1 MKESKAVV
9 SSLNL
14 ERFLYYNSVFA
25 PMFGVILIFQCIYRQ
40 FYFVQLPKGAI
51 IGPVFCI
58 TWSLLE
64 VLRLRIGGHGN
75 KFENV
80 RGQQCRG
87 PDPPSQPLF
96 LPLLP
101 RSLSL
106 FCQPF
111 PKPPTPPPPP
121 TPHTNPLI

>member
-1 MKESKAVV
+1 MKESKSVV

-58 TWSLLE
+58 SWSLLE

-80 RGQQCRG
+80 SGSSAEELSSLSTT
-87 PDPPSQPLF
+87 PPSSSPGLSPLSF
-96 LPLLP
+96 
-101 RSLSL
+101 

-111 PKPPTPPPPP
+111 PKPPTPHLHL
-121 TPHTNPLI
+121 PHTNPLI